1 MGCGCR
7 KSHCKCYYKKCC
19 KRKYYKKHCYYK
31 PYYRT
36 ECKTGRGSCGHHHHH
51 SESCGHGGYGSSW
64 DGHDSKY

>member
-51 SESCGHGGYGSSW
+51 GESCGHGGYGSSW
-64 DGHDSKY
+64 GGHDSKY